1 MFTSRPPPAV
11 LQNSNLVL
19 SRPPPAGIMSL
30 LKRLRPITVKV
41 LKPTAV
47 SKTRHPQNSGLS
59 YNEQQFL
66 SCMESTAPGPDTFDR
81 NDLLRQFDQL
91 QSNKSAKIDIL
102 AQAMELSSIPS
113 ESINNLDL
121 VGQAME
127 MSDIQSDMMMN
138 F

>member
-1 MFTSRPPPAV
+1 MLHF
-11 LQNSNLVL
+11 
-19 SRPPPAGIMSL
+19 ISL
-30 LKRLRPITVKV
+30 RCLYQI
-41 LKPTAV
+41 
-47 SKTRHPQNSGLS
+47 SKNT
-59 YNEQQFL
+59 
-66 SCMESTAPGPDTFDR
+66 GPDTFDR

-113 ESINNLDL
+113 DSINNLDL

>member
-1 MFTSRPPPAV
+1 MKIATSSYN
-11 LQNSNLVL
+11 LQNW
-19 SRPPPAGIMSL
+19 
-30 LKRLRPITVKV
+30 
-41 LKPTAV
+41 
-47 SKTRHPQNSGLS
+47 
-59 YNEQQFL
+59 
-66 SCMESTAPGPDTFDR
+66 DTFDR
-81 NDLLRQFDQL
+81 NDLLQQFDQL

-138 F
+138 FWIHCEWSDRWCGEKLEACYILNEILHILLKLN

>member
-1 MFTSRPPPAV
+1 M
-11 LQNSNLVL
+11 L
-19 SRPPPAGIMSL
+19 SC
-30 LKRLRPITVKV
+30 
-41 LKPTAV
+41 
-47 SKTRHPQNSGLS
+47 
-59 YNEQQFL
+59 NEQQFL
-66 SCMESTAPGPDTFDR
+66 ACMESTAPGPDTFDR

-113 ESINNLDL
+113 DSNNNLDI